1 MLSEIQTSMNRIM
14 TNLLKRLYQFS
25 AIVLGAICMFIGQ
38 TLYQQNQLPII
49 QSQVKA
55 SKQGPT
61 SHNVPVS
68 GEKLSKRTLH
78 VYLAPNLPSNV
89 HIGAIVAM
97 SNWNQPNIV
106 HLVQVD
112 NAVDADIEVVPAQL
126 HKDRYGMTLGLTHV
140 SSINHQIT
148 HALVMIDL
156 QHILKVSCY
165 DSMAEAQAN
174 NGEQQVQ
181 TEINRVCEHEFGHAL
196 GLDHA
201 KNNVPSVMRS
211 DSSHEM
217 TSYDIQALRQLYN

>member
-1 MLSEIQTSMNRIM
+1 M

-25 AIVLGAICMFIGQ
+25 AIILSTSCTFIGQ
-38 TLYQQNQLPII
+38 TLYKQNQLPII
-49 QSQVKA
+49 QSQTKA
-55 SKQGPT
+55 SQQDAT
-61 SHNVPVS
+61 AHNVPVS
-68 GEKLSKRTLH
+68 GDKWSQRTLR
-78 VYLAPNLPSNV
+78 VYLSPSLPQEV
-89 HIGAIVAM
+89 RAGALIAM
-97 SNWNQPNIV
+97 SKWNNPNIV
-106 HLVQVD
+106 KLEQVT
-112 NAVDADIEVVPAQL
+112 NVTDANIEVVSANL

-140 SSINHQIT
+140 SSINHRIT
-148 HALVMIDL
+148 HALVMIDI

>member
-1 MLSEIQTSMNRIM
+1 MV
-14 TNLLKRLYQFS
+14 KP
-25 AIVLGAICMFIGQ
+25 
-38 TLYQQNQLPII
+38 LYQQNQLPII

-68 GEKLSKRTLH
+68 GEKWSKRTLR
-78 VYLAPNLPSNV
+78 VYLAPNLPPNV
-89 HIGAIVAM
+89 RIGAIVAM

-140 SSINHQIT
+140 SSIDHQIT

-156 QHILKVSCY
+156 QHIIKVSCY

>member
-1 MLSEIQTSMNRIM
+1 M

-25 AIVLGAICMFIGQ
+25 AIVLGATCMFIGQ

-68 GEKLSKRTLH
+68 GDKWSQRTLH
-78 VYLAPNLPSNV
+78 VYLSPSLPQEV
-89 HIGAIVAM
+89 RVGALIAM
-97 SNWNQPNIV
+97 SKWNNPNIV
-106 HLVQVD
+106 KLEQVT
-112 NAVDADIEVVPAQL
+112 NATNANIEVVPANL
-126 HKDRYGMTLGLTHV
+126 HKDRYDMTLGLTHV
-140 SSINHQIT
+140 SSINHRIT
-148 HALVMIDL
+148 HALVMIDI

-165 DSMAEAQAN
+165 DSMAEARAN
-174 NGEQQVQ
+174 NGAQQVQ
-181 TEINRVCEHEFGHAL
+181 TEIDRVCEHEFGHAL